1 MGLTAQLASNNST
14 YNTKT
19 GGTHTSNVHH
29 ANTDHTSKMFKKGT
43 VDLATANSHKVAGGA
58 GGPSR
63 SAAGAAGGLA
73 AGGHGGQG
81 GQVIIHHQVP
91 PMPSQPDK
99 MTSAELLGAAIGSTI
114 AVILIIIAGAII
126 CRSVY
131 RDQTRTFKKRR
142 DKKNA
147 KKARDTE
154 SVSTA
159 SRSEEIERLTS
170 VLPDV
175 TVPPAQQ
182 GAPHRQA
189 IEMLH
194 AMTPLS
200 QTCAI
205 DSVSERRTGQLETT
219 VQHAPVPSAPPRDNK
234 KVRCQRRHVSSS
246 DSDLSPIPH
255 RDPRT
260 ARAWGLSRNQS
271 RGHNK
276 SHHQITFSSGA
287 ESHNTVPANCFPLST
302 VTRPEGSTDRGPLS
316 SSPLTPR
323 AHVTAPSQSLPT
335 IVTGPMTRTNG
346 TVTSGYSCPTGMPP
360 DQFCTLARIHSSTNI
375 GQPSLPT
382 LPMSGSQG
390 TELHVQDHHQFQR
403 LNQTIDTQYQL
414 INQLLQAQKAMNVS
428 LPSMKKSSATEALP
442 TPDNP
447 HRSLHTADKKRQTRR
462 DRELPPSTSVSATE
476 TLPQTPTTED
486 EDED

>member
-1 MGLTAQLASNNST
+1 MGLTTQLTSNNST

-91 PMPSQPDK
+91 TTLPQPDK

-147 KKARDTE
+147 KKVKDTE

-194 AMTPLS
+194 AMSPS

-205 DSVSERRTGQLETT
+205 DSVSERRTGQLDTT

-276 SHHQITFSSGA
+276 SHQIIFSSGA
-287 ESHNTVPANCFPLST
+287 ENQDTVLANYFPSST

-323 AHVTAPSQSLPT
+323 AHVTAPSRSLPT
-335 IVTGPMTRTNG
+335 TVTGPMTKIND
-346 TVTSGYSCPTGMPP
+346 TVTSGYSCRTGMQPA
-360 DQFCTLARIHSSTNI
+360 QFYTSEQTPSSTGI
-375 GQPSLPT
+375 GQPSLST

-390 TELHVQDHHQFQR
+390 TELHVQDRHQFQR
-403 LNQTIDTQYQL
+403 LNQTIDTQHQL

-428 LPSMKKSSATEALP
+428 LPSMKKSSMTEALS

-462 DRELPPSTSVSATE
+462 DREPPPSTSVPATE

>member
-1 MGLTAQLASNNST
+1 MGLETQLTSNNST

-81 GQVIIHHQVP
+81 GQVIIHHQAP
-91 PMPSQPDK
+91 AALPQPDK

-205 DSVSERRTGQLETT
+205 DSVNERRAGLLETT

-260 ARAWGLSRNQS
+260 TRAWGLSRSQS

-276 SHHQITFSSGA
+276 SHHQITFSNGA
-287 ESHNTVPANCFPLST
+287 ENQDTVLANYFPSST

-323 AHVTAPSQSLPT
+323 AHVTAPSRSLPT
-335 IVTGPMTRTNG
+335 TVIGPMTKIKDTAING
-346 TVTSGYSCPTGMPP
+346 CLCQTGTHPA
-360 DQFCTLARIHSSTNI
+360 QFCTLAQIPSLTNT
-375 GQPSLPT
+375 GQPSLST

-390 TELHVQDHHQFQR
+390 TELHVQDHQQFQR
-403 LNQTIDTQYQL
+403 LNQTIDTQHQL

-428 LPSMKKSSATEALP
+428 LPSTKRSSMTAALS

-447 HRSLHTADKKRQTRR
+447 HRSLHTADERRQTRK
-462 DRELPPSTSVSATE
+462 DRELPPSTSAATE
-476 TLPQTPTTED
+476 KPQTPTTDDDD
-486 EDED
+486 ED